1 MSSATVCELLHT
13 ALIGETGYQSKLP
26 EMIRTAMNWPNSVPS
41 MEIVASDFCCT
52 YIHYIVNMQHCSFPC
67 AFTHTGSDEWNHS
80 RAGEV
85 VVVFVHSKHT
95 LDYRNVAL

>member
-1 MSSATVCELLHT
+1 MSSATVSELLHT

-41 MEIVASDFCCT
+41 TEIVTSDFCL
-52 YIHYIVNMQHCSFPC
+52 FPC

-85 VVVFVHSKHT
+85 VVVLFT
-95 LDYRNVAL
+95 ACIL